1 MPVKLT
7 TAVPST
13 VIDDALRPLEL
24 VISHVLVAAHDLLAT
39 IGLPPGRGVTWA
51 ASIAVL
57 VVIVRSA
64 LVPLVVRQVRTSQRL
79 AAAAPRLQEM
89 RERYRGARDAESL
102 ARMRAETHA
111 VYADAGARPLGSLPI
126 LVQAPLLLAL
136 FRVLD
141 AAAQSGPVRPAAGMA
156 AGVAA
161 GHVGRATLA
170 GASLADHMS
179 ARGAASV
186 VAAVLTAVAAG
197 ALWLLQR
204 RQVTLNTTPSAFEG
218 PGGIALR
225 LSVWLLPATAVVSGL
240 ALPIGVLVYVAC
252 TNVWSLGQQAVLLR
266 RLPAP
271 GSVAHARKLARED
284 AP

>member
-1 MPVKLT
+1 M
-7 TAVPST
+7 
-13 VIDDALRPLEL
+13 
-24 VISHVLVAAHDLLAT
+24 
-39 IGLPPGRGVTWA
+39 
-51 ASIAVL
+51 
-57 VVIVRSA
+57 IVRSA

-79 AAAAPRLQEM
+79 AAAAPRLQEV

-141 AAAQSGPVRPAAGMA
+141 AAAQSGRVRPAAGLA
-156 AGVAA
+156 AGGGA
-161 GHVGRATLA
+161 GTSAGRPA
-170 GASLADHMS
+170 GDSGGDHMS

-197 ALWLLQR
+197 VLWLLQR

-225 LSVWLLPATAVVSGL
+225 LSAMLPATAVVSGL
-240 ALPIGVLVYVAC
+240 AFPIWVPVYVGC
-252 TNVWSLGQQAVLLR
+252 TNVWSSG
-266 RLPAP
+266 
-271 GSVAHARKLARED
+271 
-284 AP
+284 